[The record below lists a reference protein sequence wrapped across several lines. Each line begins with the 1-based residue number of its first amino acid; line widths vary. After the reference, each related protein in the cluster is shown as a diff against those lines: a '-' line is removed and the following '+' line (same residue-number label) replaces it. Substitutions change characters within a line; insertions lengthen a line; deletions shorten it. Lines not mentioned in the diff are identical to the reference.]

1 MKRILFAFIILFLFS
16 AAIFAQEQNIKWKK
30 KDKATVVV
38 ELFHSPQVINLPT
51 TQTIKKGNL
60 EYEVSH
66 RFLPPISDGYDAY
79 YGLDGPGHI
88 RMALAYA
95 IPNDALVSF
104 GRSNAGSDS
113 GKVEDNIDLT
123 LKCKVFQFSKFS
135 AFPASV
141 ALRAGMGWYTNVNG
155 RDKTNAKNFQYLWTG
170 YSQYTHLEKIRFGT
184 GTFVSI

>member
-113 GKVEDNIDLT
+113 GKVEDNMDLT
-123 LKCKVFQFSKFS
+123 LKYKVFQFSKFS

-141 ALRAGMGWYTNVNG
+141 ALRAGILM
-155 RDKTNAKNFQYLWTG
+155 
-170 YSQYTHLEKIRFGT
+170 
-184 GTFVSI
+184 